1 MSAKACLWSL
11 SCGLGYGSFFRGR
24 QLPLLS
30 PGESTMLHKLKTCS
44 LFCSQI
50 CLLPSSGLC
59 CLPEQGLKILNP
71 DSHTFLRC
79 LQQAVSWPLQSYLP
93 YYPTYTPF
101 SPLSLLATPLPLF
114 PFNKALQ
121 PYYPLDNT
129 VYHHRIK
136 IQLLQ

>member
-79 LQQAVSWPLQSYLP
+79 LQQAVSWPLQA
-93 YYPTYTPF
+93 F
-101 SPLSLLATPLPLF
+101 SALSSLLSNVCAF
-114 PFNKALQ
+114 
-121 PYYPLDNT
+121 
-129 VYHHRIK
+129 
-136 IQLLQ
+136 